1 MLRFPVYGKIRTTK
15 TPNWVNVHAVE
26 NSIKFD
32 YFSRWMITILEFMIN
47 PYYASVPFLH
57 PQRQKT
63 ADISVSNLK
72 SGFQDKYANNLQ
84 T

>member
-1 MLRFPVYGKIRTTK
+1 
-15 TPNWVNVHAVE
+15 
-26 NSIKFD
+26 
-32 YFSRWMITILEFMIN
+32 MITILEFMIN

-72 SGFQDKYANNLQ
+72 SGFQVKYANNLQ